1 MKTTCSLIMTLGLFA
16 VLGSASTLLEVPV
29 ASPDGQALD
38 PLSPGLGAQVFAIPG
53 SVWQVDFN
61 DNLGNTAPG
70 IGGDFDFDDAMALL
84 TFGPGGLD
92 TLTGGLATLNYI
104 SSNTADQDYVQVLG
118 GPWISA
124 SQSESVPIVENGQV
138 VTVHM
143 LDVSDFEQYSSGPAD
158 LNPGGAVAAWV
169 ADSGNTT
176 PEPAGWMLILVAAVA
191 GLIIGVSKGLRL
203 RSSRR

>member
-1 MKTTCSLIMTLGLFA
+1 MTTRNSLRFSALALLLA
-16 VLGSASTLLEVPV
+16 LSGSASTLLEAPV

-53 SVWQVDFN
+53 TTWAVDFN
-61 DNLGNTAPG
+61 DNYGNTSSG
-70 IGGDFDFDDAMALL
+70 INGDFDFNDAMALL
-84 TFGPGGLD
+84 TFGPGGI
-92 TLTGGLATLNYI
+92 ATLNYI